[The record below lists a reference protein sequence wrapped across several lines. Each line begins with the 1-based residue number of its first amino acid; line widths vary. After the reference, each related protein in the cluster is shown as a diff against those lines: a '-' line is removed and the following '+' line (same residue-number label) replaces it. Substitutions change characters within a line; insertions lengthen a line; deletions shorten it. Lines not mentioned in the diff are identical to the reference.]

1 MNNTINVSIDCVPAA
16 LREFFA
22 EHSTIAL
29 AFPAERIPLIFSMPQ
44 RPAEQMYMLT
54 MSPLR
59 SSRNLS

>member
-29 AFPAERIPLIFSMPQ
+29 AFSGG
-44 RPAEQMYMLT
+44 T
-54 MSPLR
+54 D
-59 SSRNLS
+59 SSYLLYTTLSDHRKSVV